1 MLFQR
6 KTLKRAW
13 VWATPFVCNPH
24 ILQVDVRPNEL
35 TFSRLSGVE
44 AATMP
49 VTDGTTKWMEVVE
62 FLMKALKY
70 PSEFHFKL
78 LVEGRVVGPRREM
91 IPELTTQCASFF
103 RYPWPQNHHRIHS
116 VSYFCFN
123 GNPFLQEIAV
133 LLRGLFREM
142 MAS

>member
-1 MLFQR
+1 M
-6 KTLKRAW
+6 
-13 VWATPFVCNPH
+13 NS
-24 ILQVDVRPNEL
+24 

-78 LVEGRVVGPRREM
+78 LVEGRVVGPRREI

-103 RYPWPQNHHRIHS
+103 RNPWPQNHHRIHS
-116 VSYFCFN
+116 VSYFVLMGILSCRKKLS
-123 GNPFLQEIAV
+123 FLEDYSGI
-133 LLRGLFREM
+133 M
-142 MAS
+142 MASQPPGNRALLGNN